1 MLDAKIVYRLLFIAI
16 LFKVFVGNTDDVEVV
31 THVLP
36 VTFISRYVKII
47 INSWNIEPA
56 LRFDILGNHGKVQFL
71 IFFTAA
77 SSIRRSTHM
86 LIFAK
91 EKQGN
96 PEKNPSPWHDREQ
109 YIKQNLLTYVF
120 GPELGVE
127 AGPQR

>member
-56 LRFDILGNHGKVQFL
+56 LRFEILGNHGKVHFL

-77 SSIRRSTHM
+77 Y
-86 LIFAK
+86 
-91 EKQGN
+91 
-96 PEKNPSPWHDREQ
+96 Q
-109 YIKQNLLTYVF
+109 YTTLNSHVNF
-120 GPELGVE
+120 C
-127 AGPQR
+127 